1 MQIEYDSTIIDV
13 KKGTPVINLVKN
25 EVNKRNNEIIACRF
39 NNEIKSLNYQIKE
52 NGKLELIDIKDKDGM
67 RVYKRGLIYIVAKAF
82 SELYPEALLTINYQ
96 LYHSML
102 CQIDNLEV
110 TDEMIKKVSKRVK
123 KIIDSN
129 LPITK
134 KL

>member
-67 RVYKRGLIYIVAKAF
+67 GVYKRGLIYIVAKAF